1 VIARLSQEMQKFQQT
16 EEWKQ
21 LLVKFGMEPSPPHT
35 PAQFGEIIR
44 ADVGRWAAAVKAAGA
59 KVE

>member
-1 VIARLSQEMQKFQQT
+1 MQKFQQT